1 MLKLK
6 EIRENRGLTQ
16 EQVAK
21 IIDVDRSMISKCE
34 SGSRKLDQEQI
45 VKLVKAL
52 NTTADYFLGLSEL
65 EEKKER
71 R

>member
-16 EQVAK
+16 EQGAK
-21 IIDVDRSMISKCE
+21 IIKVDRSSISKYE
-34 SGSRKLDQEQI
+34 NGSRKLDQEQI
-45 VKLVKAL
+45 IELVKAL
-52 NTTADYFLGLSEL
+52 NTTADYFLGLSEQ

>member
-21 IIDVDRSMISKCE
+21 IIKVDRSSISKYE
-34 SGSRKLDQEQI
+34 NGSRKLDQEQI
-45 VKLVKAL
+45 VELVKAL
-52 NTTADYFLGLSEL
+52 NTTADYFLGLSEK
-65 EEKKER
+65 EKEQN
-71 R
+71 